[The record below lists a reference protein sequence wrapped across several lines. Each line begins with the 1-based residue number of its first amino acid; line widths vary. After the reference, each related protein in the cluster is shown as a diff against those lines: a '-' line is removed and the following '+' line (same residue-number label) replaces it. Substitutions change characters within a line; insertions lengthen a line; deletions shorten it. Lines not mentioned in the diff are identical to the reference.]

1 MINFKNHKLIFLFS
15 IIFFSCSEEKSE
27 FEPSDSQIPPNILLI
42 IADDLGKDYTNGY
55 MEGNLKPQIPAID
68 NLRLKGLQ
76 FNNFWSYPTC
86 SPTRAS
92 LITGKH
98 AFKTNVLQ
106 PGDILSTNE
115 KTLHSYIKEIPSNNY
130 SNAVIGKWHLSGN
143 NNMINPQTYGLDYFA
158 GIIGGGVQD
167 YYNWRLNTNGNISN
181 SREYITK
188 TLTDIAIDWI
198 QNQNNPWFLWM
209 SYNAPHTPFHTPPVQ
224 MHNQG
229 SLPDYNDNLDPKP
242 YYIAAIEAMDFQIG
256 RLIQSIDV
264 NEINNTLIIFIGD
277 NGTQGMVSQ
286 SPYGRQKS
294 KGTLYQ
300 GGINNPMFMSG
311 FGVNRRG
318 IDNNL
323 VNTCDIF
330 STILEI
336 AGSDQYDSMDGKSF
350 LELLEINYEHRKF
363 QYSEMQNGTQ
373 NSKSISNGNY
383 KLIRKPNMDLF
394 FNLKNDPY
402 ENNNLG
408 VLNLNLIEK
417 SALNELLSEIENIKN

>member
-1 MINFKNHKLIFLFS
+1 
-15 IIFFSCSEEKSE
+15 
-27 FEPSDSQIPPNILLI
+27 
-42 IADDLGKDYTNGY
+42 
-55 MEGNLKPQIPAID
+55 
-68 NLRLKGLQ
+68 
-76 FNNFWSYPTC
+76 
-86 SPTRAS
+86 
-92 LITGKH
+92 
-98 AFKTNVLQ
+98 
-106 PGDILSTNE
+106 
-115 KTLHSYIKEIPSNNY
+115 
-130 SNAVIGKWHLSGN
+130 
-143 NNMINPQTYGLDYFA
+143 MINPQTYGLDYFA

-167 YYNWRLNTNGNISN
+167 YYNWRLNTNGAISN
-181 SREYITK
+181 NREYITK
-188 TLTDIAIDWI
+188 TLTDMAIDWI

-256 RLIQSIDV
+256 RLIQSIDASK
-264 NEINNTLIIFIGD
+264 INNTLIIFIGD
-277 NGTQGMVSQ
+277 NGTPGMVSQ

-294 KGTLYQ
+294 KGTLFQ

-311 FGVNRRG
+311 FGVNRLG

-323 VNTCDIF
+323 INTCDIF

-350 LELLEINYEHRKF
+350 LELLEIDYEHRKF

-373 NSKSISNGNY
+373 NSKTISNGNY
-383 KLIRKPNMDLF
+383 KLIRKPNTDLF
-394 FNLKNDPY
+394 FDLKNDPY

-408 VLNLNLIEK
+408 VLNLNSSEK